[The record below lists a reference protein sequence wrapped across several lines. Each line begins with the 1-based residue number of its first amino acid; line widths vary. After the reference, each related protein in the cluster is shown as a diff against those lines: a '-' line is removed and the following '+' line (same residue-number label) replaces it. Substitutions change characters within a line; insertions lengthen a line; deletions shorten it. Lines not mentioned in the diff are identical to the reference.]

1 MIMIYIILISL
12 IVLSLL
18 SLSIIYFFK
27 NKNKIQEDNISIL
40 EQLLEIN
47 IKDIEDTGKSIGNI
61 LKKYYAIEYVTILIN
76 SNIIYSN
83 AEKDSWLKIEEYCN
97 SCEDKPL
104 INYSDRPFSYAEER
118 AIKYNFM
125 VPMKIDE
132 ENSGIL
138 FIENSHLK
146 FKEKQTDFFRIVS
159 KNLSLLL
166 RNSIYQNKIYQ
177 MAIRDKLTNQYNRE
191 YMESTLKEA
200 IKQNKPFVVAM
211 LDIDHFKGFNDA
223 YGHQFGD
230 LTLITVTKFISKQL
244 VEKGIVF
251 RYGGEEFIIYFKNS
265 RIKDVYNTVDKL
277 REDISSLKIKDDKF
291 EVNITISF
299 GLAEFPKHGED
310 IERIV
315 GCADSALYKS
325 KENGRNR
332 VTVYE
337 EE

>member
-1 MIMIYIILISL
+1 MIYILLIFL

-27 NKNKIQEDNISIL
+27 NRNKVQEDNVSIL
-40 EQLLEIN
+40 EKLLEIN
-47 IKDIEDTGKSIGNI
+47 IKDIEGTGKSIVDI
-61 LKKYYAIEYVTILIN
+61 LKKYYAIEYVTIIIN

-104 INYSDRPFSYAEER
+104 INYSDKPFSYAEER

-125 VPMKIDE
+125 VPMKIDK
-132 ENSGIL
+132 ENLGIL

-177 MAIRDKLTNQYNRE
+177 MAIRDKLTQQYNRE
-191 YMESTLKEA
+191 YMDNTLKEA
-200 IKQNKPFVVAM
+200 INQNESFVVAM
-211 LDIDHFKGFNDA
+211 LDIDHFKGFNDT

-230 LTLITVTKFISKQL
+230 LTLVTVTKFISNQL
-244 VEKGIVF
+244 AEKGIVF
-251 RYGGEEFIIYFKNS
+251 RYGGEEFIIYFKSS
-265 RIKDVYNTVDKL
+265 RIEYIYEIIEKL
-277 REDISSLKIKDDKF
+277 REGISKVVIDNGKF
-291 EVNITISF
+291 KVNVTVSF
-299 GLAEFPKHGED
+299 GIAQYPAHGRT
-310 IERIV
+310 IEQLIR
-315 GCADSALYKS
+315 CADEALYES
-325 KENGRNR
+325 KESGRNKS
-332 VTVYE
+332 TIFKK
-337 EE
+337 